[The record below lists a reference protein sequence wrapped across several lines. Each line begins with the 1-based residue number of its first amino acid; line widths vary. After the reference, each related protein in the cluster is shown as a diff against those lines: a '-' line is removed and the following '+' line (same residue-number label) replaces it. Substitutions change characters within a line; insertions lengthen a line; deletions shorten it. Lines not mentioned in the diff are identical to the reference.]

1 MIAAEMISDSRK
13 RAISQLAAQIHG
25 DLPAIRD
32 MLRALF
38 RLQIGQLDMEEIR
51 DGLLNHL
58 HDSNLR
64 ISS

>member
-1 MIAAEMISDSRK
+1 
-13 RAISQLAAQIHG
+13 
-25 DLPAIRD
+25 

-58 HDSNLR
+58 HDPNLR